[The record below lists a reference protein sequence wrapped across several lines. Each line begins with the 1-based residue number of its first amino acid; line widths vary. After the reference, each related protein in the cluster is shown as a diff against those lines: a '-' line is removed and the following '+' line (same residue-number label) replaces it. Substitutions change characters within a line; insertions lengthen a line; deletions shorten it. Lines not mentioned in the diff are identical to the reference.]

1 MKWCCVFVLFSAINC
16 HRAWT
21 CTRIWIMCQADLC
34 ATFSATHKN
43 SSRYLLFHSRAY
55 SNDMLIK
62 GCNLYLVSV
71 RLFWLVLQ
79 WTPPWN
85 VLFLIFAASA
95 TKIGQPFIF
104 HGDKP
109 TQSAPIESNMT
120 GGILERELCFWKNY
134 FVMKKWYRV
143 HILSMV
149 DRRISGVFLMLST
162 KILIPSRSKS
172 NKTLSIC
179 RMAPL
184 QMISQCSQYSNNF
197 SAQYELWNLASR
209 VHILT
214 CIIYFSIDHSRNHR
228 VPTIF

>member
-21 CTRIWIMCQADLC
+21 CTRIWIMCQAGLC

-62 GCNLYLVSV
+62 GCNFYLVSV

-120 GGILERELCFWKNY
+120 NGAIKMAISLERSVCLAEIVSGAYSLHGWPSYFWCF
-134 FVMKKWYRV
+134 FDAFDQD
-143 HILSMV
+143 S
-149 DRRISGVFLMLST
+149 
-162 KILIPSRSKS
+162 
-172 NKTLSIC
+172 
-179 RMAPL
+179 
-184 QMISQCSQYSNNF
+184 YSF
-197 SAQYELWNLASR
+197 Q
-209 VHILT
+209 IQKQ
-214 CIIYFSIDHSRNHR
+214 
-228 VPTIF
+228 